1 MSEAERLNQIETD
14 TWNALG
20 RAVVDKKSPL
30 RWFTLA
36 TVSPDGQPQARTVV
50 LRAIDRATHTLTL
63 YTDHRAA
70 KTAALN
76 ANPNAEC
83 HFFDSR
89 KMLQY
94 RLSGTAE
101 ILTEGPRWQSLFN
114 KLPECALS
122 DYAALTPPGT
132 SGPGKVESGLAAQ
145 HFTVI
150 DIAINTLDWLSLSRE
165 GHERARF
172 IWQGDKSFADFVVP

>member
-1 MSEAERLNQIETD
+1 MSEATRLNEIETD

-36 TVSPDGQPQARTVV
+36 TVSPDGQPEARTVV
-50 LRAIDRATHTLTL
+50 LRAIDRATRTLTL
-63 YTDHRAA
+63 YTDRRAA
-70 KTAALN
+70 KVAALT
-76 ANPNAEC
+76 ANPNAEA

-89 KMLQY
+89 KMLQF
-94 RLSGTAE
+94 RLSGTATVL
-101 ILTEGPRWQSLFN
+101 ISGLRWQSLFD
-114 KLPECALS
+114 KLPDYALS

-132 SGPGKVESGLAAQ
+132 PGPGKVESGLAAQ

-150 DIAINTLDWLSLSRE
+150 DIAVNTLDWLSLSRE
-165 GHERARF
+165 GHDRARF
-172 IWQGDKSFADFVVP
+172 IWQGGNSFADFVVP